1 MKIQKI
7 TKLCKQTKIV
17 AYATTDAGLWLGNG
31 DCAYLIS
38 AFENLDTDGIALAL
52 GIGEKDKGKFLFAQ
66 MQLETFNLA
75 DIDKAETPCEQ
86 IDFTISHKNALPYKT
101 EEGVRFIAADML
113 EVLKDEIEN
122 LEIYMRRT
130 TDGRAYFAA
139 KIGMYI
145 CAFFEP
151 QRIISADFID
161 KLNAFN
167 NLCRVTYQNDESNLQ
182 ACAPVADET
191 QMRLEGAEE

>member
-1 MKIQKI
+1 MKISKI
-7 TKLCKQTKIV
+7 AKLCKDTKCV
-17 AYATTDAGLWLGNG
+17 QYAVEEKGTWLGNG
-31 DCAYLIS
+31 DCAYLIPGFAYLS
-38 AFENLDTDGIALAL
+38 QEGIALAL
-52 GIGEKDKGKFLFAQ
+52 GIGEKDKSKYRFQHMDLR
-66 MQLETFNLA
+66 TFNLE
-75 DIDKAETPCEQ
+75 DFDEAETPCDQ
-86 IDFTISHKNALPYKT
+86 IEFIMRSKEIPYRT
-101 EEGVRFIAADML
+101 EEGVRFLDLNML
-113 EVLKDEIEN
+113 DVLKDEIEN